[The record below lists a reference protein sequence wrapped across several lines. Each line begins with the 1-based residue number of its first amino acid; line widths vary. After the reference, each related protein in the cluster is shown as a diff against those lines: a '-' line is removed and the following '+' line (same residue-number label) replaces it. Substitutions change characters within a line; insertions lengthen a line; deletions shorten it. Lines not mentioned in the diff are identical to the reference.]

1 MKKLYLTMSLTKK
14 FSKNVFRKVV
24 TKVIFLLGSL
34 TRKFITFHTRP
45 IFASDIKYRG
55 KETAED
61 ALCAIIIQGPIRRE
75 DNFTL
80 ETVKLYRK
88 HYPAATVILSTWEDE
103 DISTFKTLEDKR
115 SKIVRGK
122 KPSYNGPGNVN
133 MQAGSTK
140 NGIALAVQMGLRY
153 VLKTRTDQRMY
164 GIGTLQFF
172 INLLEQFPIRDGS
185 TQKKR
190 IVGFNVTTTTRY
202 LPYHL
207 SDLFMFGAT
216 EDMKTYWDIPL
227 IMDKTDKRG
236 PIVERRLFM
245 GFLRNTGWDGKDT
258 EEDFLRA
265 LGERCVVVGNESVD
279 LYWPKYFDRRRE
291 HRILDY
297 QYPTFEIS
305 FKKWLNKAYMPTVG
319 KR

>member
-1 MKKLYLTMSLTKK
+1 
-14 FSKNVFRKVV
+14 
-24 TKVIFLLGSL
+24 
-34 TRKFITFHTRP
+34 
-45 IFASDIKYRG
+45 
-55 KETAED
+55 
-61 ALCAIIIQGPIRRE
+61 
-75 DNFTL
+75 
-80 ETVKLYRK
+80 
-88 HYPAATVILSTWEDE
+88 
-103 DISTFKTLEDKR
+103 
-115 SKIVRGK
+115 
-122 KPSYNGPGNVN
+122 
-133 MQAGSTK
+133 
-140 NGIALAVQMGLRY
+140 
-153 VLKTRTDQRMY
+153 MY

-172 INLLEQFPIRDGS
+172 INLLEYFPIRDGS
-185 TQKKR
+185 NQKKR
-190 IVGFNVTTTTRY
+190 IVGFNITTTTRY

-245 GFLRNTGWDGKDT
+245 GFLRNTGWDVKDT